1 MMKNK
6 MIYPFKGWWPK
17 AYFIVTQVKEDPNVE
32 IDKDALINEF
42 TTTKRIKKS
51 RFNDDIS
58 MTDLRPT
65 VPSKWD
71 SDYDGSPIADK
82 VADIDIS
89 QNIEININN
98 SISKVENNPADISFQ
113 EKTMDTTSDTVIHE
127 PDNDVNVC
135 PILPTL
141 HEEIQE
147 HSKLNTEYE
156 EFLKIVSVEKTL
168 KNNVPINIDLQDK
181 ETSPSIKSIS
191 INDESVQDESEDET
205 STKSS
210 DGSNSLNNVE
220 ESSFIKNLSSVDK
233 KLKKKKKKSYI
244 KKSKKKES
252 KKKKRKKR
260 EKEKKQKKKKKAK
273 KNPVETYWF
282 PPLTR
287 FSLPPVPVPPSKFI
301 PPHWAFFS
309 VRFNGRKTLARASRK
324 HTLKKSFIQ
333 HTK

>member
-32 IDKDALINEF
+32 IDKDAFINEF
-42 TTTKRIKKS
+42 TTSKRIKKS

-98 SISKVENNPADISFQ
+98 SISKVENNPPDISFQ
-113 EKTMDTTSDTVIHE
+113 EKTMDTTSGTVIHE

-168 KNNVPINIDLQDK
+168 KNNMPINIDLQDK
-181 ETSPSIKSIS
+181 ETSPSIKSVS
-191 INDESVQDESEDET
+191 INDESVQNESEDET

-210 DGSNSLNNVE
+210 DGSNLLNNVD
-220 ESSFIKNLSSVDK
+220 ESSFIKNLSSIDK

-252 KKKKRKKR
+252 KKKKRK
-260 EKEKKQKKKKKAK
+260 
-273 KNPVETYWF
+273 T
-282 PPLTR
+282 
-287 FSLPPVPVPPSKFI
+287 SM
-301 PPHWAFFS
+301 
-309 VRFNGRKTLARASRK
+309 
-324 HTLKKSFIQ
+324 
-333 HTK
+333 